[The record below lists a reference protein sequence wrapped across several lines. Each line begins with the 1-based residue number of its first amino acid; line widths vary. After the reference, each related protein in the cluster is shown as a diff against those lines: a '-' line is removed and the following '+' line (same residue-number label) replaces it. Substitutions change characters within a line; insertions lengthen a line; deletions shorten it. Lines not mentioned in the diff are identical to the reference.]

1 VNSVNNNT
9 NDEQSYQQFLLTY
22 ARKCIESKSYSEADL
37 ALQACQKRF
46 PNHPASYNLQA
57 KVAYKLN
64 ALPQAAQFAKRA
76 LKLAPN
82 FERAQENLKVI
93 ERKISQKQNLES
105 KEEHQQANFLLVNS
119 WGSGFGFELLY
130 LLGQLLV
137 AELSNRTPVIHWG
150 QNSLNSLYNQHASD
164 ANYNAFEDFFEPIN
178 SYNAA
183 GMQVIVKNT
192 DGSIFPR
199 HWKTQP
205 LNKFIRRTKW
215 RDPKTRLLNQIT
227 PIFYLNR
234 PERVLVS
241 GEYLTLQMMIQ
252 WIPDDHSLFGKTTEE
267 LYRTLFHRYLKPQ
280 KHIVNIVEQ
289 FTKETL
295 QGKSFKAI
303 HLRGTDKRNERISG
317 DIDQINESLISE
329 LSAMGGSDQIF
340 LMTDDV
346 AILSRMKEKFAER
359 LVFADA
365 IRGSESNEG
374 GIHHQHSDK
383 RRLGEEVLIDM
394 LIASQADHFFGCG
407 TSYLAAMINSIRPQG
422 KSTLLPY
429 NVMNSL
435 MNVPTPERVGK
446 V

>member
-1 VNSVNNNT
+1 MVNNKH
-9 NDEQSYQQFLLTY
+9 DYQKFLLDY
-22 ARKCIESKSYSEADL
+22 ARKCIKLHSYSEADL
-37 ALQACQKRF
+37 ALQACQKRY
-46 PNHPASYNLQA
+46 PEHPVSYNLQA
-57 KVAYKLN
+57 KLAYQLN
-64 ALPQAAQFAKRA
+64 ALPQAAQFARRA
-76 LKLAPN
+76 LERAPN
-82 FERAQENLKVI
+82 FLKAKENLQLI
-93 ERKISQKQNLES
+93 EQKLSQKQNSES
-105 KEEHQQANFLLVNS
+105 QQEEGTKSAEFLFINS

-130 LLGQLLV
+130 LLGQFLV
-137 AELSNRTPVIHWG
+137 AELSNRAPVIHWG
-150 QNSLNSLYNQHASD
+150 QNCLYSEY
-164 ANYNAFEDFFEPIN
+164 ANNDDYNAFTDFFEPIN
-178 SYNAA
+178 SYSPAD
-183 GMQVIVKNT
+183 MQAVVESASDNV
-192 DGSIFPR
+192 FPE

-205 LNKFIRRTKW
+205 LNDFVRRTKW
-215 RDPKTRLLNQIT
+215 RDPKTQLLNQIT

-446 V
+446 L